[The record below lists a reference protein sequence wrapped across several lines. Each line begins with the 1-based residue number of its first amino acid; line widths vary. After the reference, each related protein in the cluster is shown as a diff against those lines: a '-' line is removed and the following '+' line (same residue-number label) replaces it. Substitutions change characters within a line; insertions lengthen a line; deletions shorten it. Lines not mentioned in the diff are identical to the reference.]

1 MKKIS
6 NILKC
11 TKAKL
16 LSGIGGKTSKMVMLP
31 EIESFH
37 SDITLRQFYKSEYPE
52 RYKAVGK
59 GTCTIY
65 VYAKNGNAKRVKVT
79 VR

>member
-16 LSGIGGKTSKMVMLP
+16 LSGIGGKTSKMVMMP

-37 SDITLRQFYKSEYPE
+37 SDITLKQFYKSEYPE
-52 RYKAVGK
+52 RY
-59 GTCTIY
+59 TTI
-65 VYAKNGNAKRVKVT
+65 KEIEKIRFEHSCFIQEKIRGR
-79 VR
+79 